1 VPEPVAPKRD
11 WLRPLLGA
19 GTCFLLLRV
28 ALWFLIPVVQFF
40 GGEMMAI
47 TLGTLLAAAAA
58 SALAMAIFESRRMSD
73 LGLAWGTGAE
83 RNLMLGTALGAA
95 GAMLVILPPIAL
107 GMAHFAWV
115 PNADISWRAALFLP
129 ILLFCGAMG
138 EEIAFRGFVLQYLM
152 RGWTPWIA
160 ILATGVLFGWL
171 HNGNPSA
178 TFLSDINTALFGIL
192 FGWALLRSHDLWL
205 PIGLHFGW
213 NCALPFLGVEV
224 SGLTIRVAGYEL
236 LWKAGNLWSGGKY
249 GPEASILTSAV
260 LVILF
265 LVVWKVPVHK
275 GWAYLLEPGGQP
287 PGRGESVEPGSLPA
301 A

>member
-1 VPEPVAPKRD
+1 MLPKRD

-19 GTCFLLLRV
+19 GTCFLLLEV

-40 GGEMMAI
+40 GGEMMALTVPI
-47 TLGTLLAAAAA
+47 FLAAAAA
-58 SALAMAIFESRRMSD
+58 NALAMAIFESRKMSD
-73 LGLAWGTGAE
+73 LGLAWGGGAE
-83 RNLMLGTALGAA
+83 RNLLIGTALGAA
-95 GAMLVILPPIAL
+95 GAAVVILPPIAL
-107 GMAHFAWV
+107 GMAHFATV

-129 ILLFCGAMG
+129 LLLFCGAMG
-138 EEIAFRGFVLQYLM
+138 EEMAFRGFVLQYLM

-160 ILATGVLFGWL
+160 IVSTGALFGWL

-178 TFLSDINTALFGIL
+178 TVLSDINTALFGIL
-192 FGWALLRSHDLWL
+192 FGWALFRSHDLWL
-205 PIGLHFGW
+205 PVGLHFGW

-236 LWKAGNLWSGGKY
+236 VWKTGNLWSGGKY
-249 GPEASILTSAV
+249 GPEASILTTAV

-265 LVVWKVPVHK
+265 LAVWKVPVRK
-275 GWAYLLEPGGQP
+275 GWAYLLEPAEP
-287 PGRGESVEPGSLPA
+287 VPGRDEPAEPRSLPA